1 MSLNVIT
8 KTIELPDGRQITIE
22 TGKLAKQ
29 ADGSVVVRMGN
40 TVLLATVVSNKE
52 ANEGV
57 DFLPMSVDY
66 QEKFASSGKIPGG
79 FLKREGRLSD
89 YEILISRLV
98 DRALRPLFP
107 GDYHAETQVMISL
120 ISADG
125 DDMPDALA
133 ALAASSALAV
143 SDIPF
148 DGPISEV
155 RVARIE
161 DKFVVNPRRSEL
173 EKADLDIIVAAT
185 DENIM
190 MVEGEML
197 EVSEDTMLEALKVA
211 HDAIKIHCKAQ
222 KELAVETGKTEKRVY
237 NHEVNDES
245 LAAQVKADLY
255 DKVYKVYNSQIKN
268 KALRAESLKS
278 IRDEYI
284 NALPEDTD
292 INIDLLKKYYHDVE
306 KEAARNVV
314 LNEKVRMDGRAF
326 DEIRPIWSEVDYLP
340 MPHGSAVFTRGET
353 QSLSTVTLGTKLDEQ
368 MIDSALTKGTNKFML
383 HYNFPGFST
392 GEAR

>member
-326 DEIRPIWSEVDYLP
+326 DEIRPRWITFQCLMVQQCLQEERPNPSQLLHWE
-340 MPHGSAVFTRGET
+340 
-353 QSLSTVTLGTKLDEQ
+353 QSLMSK
-368 MIDSALTKGTNKFML
+368 
-383 HYNFPGFST
+383 
-392 GEAR
+392 